1 MPSGPSMLVAS
12 SKIPCFLWLHIIP
25 LYIFFNH
32 SPLDG
37 HLDCFHVLAIV
48 NKAAWTFGC
57 MYLFKLVSLA
67 FLDIGPGVGL
77 LDHMVVWFLPPEFP
91 RVAAPIYFGS
101 SIFGKTFKIFAM

>member
-1 MPSGPSMLVAS
+1 
-12 SKIPCFLWLHIIP
+12 
-25 LYIFFNH
+25 
-32 SPLDG
+32 
-37 HLDCFHVLAIV
+37 
-48 NKAAWTFGC
+48 